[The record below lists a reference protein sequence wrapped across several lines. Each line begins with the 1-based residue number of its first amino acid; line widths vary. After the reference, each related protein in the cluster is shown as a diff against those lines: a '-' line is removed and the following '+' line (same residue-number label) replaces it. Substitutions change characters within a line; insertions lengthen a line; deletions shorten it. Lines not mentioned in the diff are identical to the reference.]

1 MKNNR
6 RRSKTMQATE
16 NGQYSQMTLIEYKPN
31 INEMHLRI
39 EDLQLRYDRLR
50 KSLQAKNSKLENTVT
65 ELKMEL
71 EYIKAG
77 ICKRV

>member
-1 MKNNR
+1 
-6 RRSKTMQATE
+6 MQATE